1 MDSRSTLR
9 VENTT
14 PIKAAV
20 KKTFVLDT
28 NVLLHDP
35 MAVTAF
41 KHHHVVI
48 PMTVLE
54 ELDAIKDRRDKTV
67 SREARIAIGMIDKV
81 VSNASPQAIQEG
93 VEIVATAHDG
103 MRAGTLA
110 IYPDQRIT
118 DDSDIPYLDGTTD
131 QANDNRIINVA
142 LRLHAENPEQPVCL
156 VTKDINMR
164 IKAKG
169 SGLAN
174 VEDYMRD
181 QVLDDIDLLAMGYER
196 IEGDFWSTVSEVDTL
211 REGGC
216 TLHRI
221 PRKVLPRAYPNMF
234 VCDDQEFMAFI
245 KRIDRDY
252 VYLRCDSKD
261 NLMNRR
267 FWGLTPRNLE
277 QAMAMSLLD
286 DEAIDMTVMTGPA
299 GSGKTLLALAYGLHA
314 ILEQGKYSKL
324 IVARSTPPIAEE
336 IGFLP
341 GTEEEKMAPWLAA
354 FDDNLEILHGGD
366 ESCNG
371 SIEYVKERANIQF
384 KSLNF
389 MRGRSFNNA
398 YIIIDESQGLTQFQ
412 LKSVISRVGADSK
425 IVVLGNLAQIDNKY
439 ISPLTSGLTYLVEKS
454 KSYQHAGIMHV
465 NGIVRSRL
473 AAFAEENL

>member
-1 MDSRSTLR
+1 MDASSKLR
-9 VENTT
+9 VEQTKLKSV
-14 PIKAAV
+14 IK
-20 KKTFVLDT
+20 KIYVLDT

-35 MAVTAF
+35 TAVAAF
-41 KHHHVVI
+41 NEHHVVI

-54 ELDAIKDRRDKTV
+54 ELDHIKDRPEKSV
-67 SREARIAIGMIDKV
+67 SREARIAINIIDKIV
-81 VSNASPQAIQEG
+81 GAASPQDIQSG
-93 VEIVATAHDG
+93 VEVPGTTLDQNT
-103 MRAGTLA
+103 AGTLA
-110 IYPDQRIT
+110 IFPDQLLEES
-118 DDSDIPYLDGTTD
+118 SDVPYLDVTQD

-142 LRLHAENPEQPVCL
+142 LKLAAENPDAFVCL

-174 VEDYMRD
+174 VEDYRRD
-181 QVLDDIDLLAMGYER
+181 RVLDDINLLAKGYETC
-196 IEGDFWSTVSEVDTL
+196 EGDFWSTISEVDTL
-211 REGGC
+211 REGDC

-221 PRKVLPRAYPNMF
+221 PRKSLPEAYPNMF
-234 VCDDQEFMAFI
+234 VYDEQNFLAFV
-245 KRIDRDY
+245 KRVDKDF
-252 VYLRCDSKD
+252 VYLRCDSRD
-261 NLMNRR
+261 NLMHQS
-267 FWGLTPRNLE
+267 FWGVKPRNLE
-277 QAMAMSLLD
+277 QAMAMQMLTD
-286 DEAIDMTVMTGPA
+286 DNVDMTIMTGPA

-314 ILEQGKYSKL
+314 ILEEGRFNKL
-324 IVARSTPPIAEE
+324 IVARSTPPIAED

-354 FDDNLEILHGGD
+354 FDDNLEVLHGAD
-366 ESCNG
+366 ESSQG

-389 MRGRSFNNA
+389 MRGRSFNGA
-398 YIIIDESQGLTQFQ
+398 YIIIDECQGLTQFQ
-412 LKSVISRVGADSK
+412 LKSIISRVGADSK

-454 KSYQHAGIMHV
+454 KAYPHAGIMHV

-473 AAFAEENL
+473 AAFAEEHL